1 MQKYGQMDNGERE
14 YAIREIDN
22 MRQCVHPHLV
32 RFRESFRTEHHI
44 CIIMDLCD
52 GGDLSEKIRAQRD
65 LKALFPEGTVLLW
78 LLQLL
83 SGVDYLHANKM
94 MHRDIKPANVFLHR
108 DAIKLGDLGLSKQVF
123 SGVSKAGI
131 HTQCGSPL
139 YLAPEVHMGSEDG
152 SCVYTKSVDIWAVGC
167 TLFEMMMLKRAF
179 GKPNESKMDTLHAV
193 IQARYGEIRGQWS
206 AELTGL
212 LQCMLQRAPSQR
224 PSCTEMLE
232 LGLFQPMLREDV
244 DGIWSAGLRHHP
256 KRQLEELLSLRAP
269 RPPDAGCQRV
279 PFCPVNAPPSP
290 APA

>member
-1 MQKYGQMDNGERE
+1 MQKYGQMDNDERE
-14 YAIREIDN
+14 YIIREIEN

-32 RFRESFRTEHHI
+32 RFRESFRTEHHL

-52 GGDLSEKIRAQRD
+52 GGDLSEKIRGQRD
-65 LKALFPEGTVLLW
+65 LNILFPEGTVLLW

-94 MHRDIKPANVFLHR
+94 MHRDIKPANIFLHR
-108 DAIKLGDLGLSKQVF
+108 NAIKLGDLGLSKQVF

-152 SCVYTKSVDIWAVGC
+152 ACVYTKSVDVWAVGC

-179 GKPNESKMDTLHAV
+179 GKQGESKMDTLHAV
-193 IQARYGEIRGQWS
+193 IQARYGEIRGEWS

-212 LQCMLQRAPSQR
+212 LQGMLQRAPSHR
-224 PSCTEMLE
+224 PSTTEMLQ
-232 LGLFQPMLREDV
+232 GVLFQPMLREDV
-244 DGIWSAGLRHHP
+244 DGIWSAALRH
-256 KRQLEELLSLRAP
+256 QLREGREELLARKPHLIA
-269 RPPDAGCQRV
+269 A
-279 PFCPVNAPPSP
+279 
-290 APA
+290 